1 MPQYTLRQ
9 RLLSFGDDFDITDS
23 DGIAAYHVGK
33 VFRLRHTSVIADMDG
48 GEVATIRQ

>member
-23 DGIAAYHVGK
+23 DDNAAYHVDGK
-33 VFRLRHTSVIADMDG
+33 VFRSAR
-48 GEVATIRQ
+48 R

>member
-23 DGIAAYHVGK
+23 DDNAYHVDGK
-33 VFRLRHTSVIADMDG
+33 VFRSAR
-48 GEVATIRQ
+48 R